1 MADRGRNCVVFIV
14 EGDSDRIALEQPMTA
29 LFDIIDE
36 TIKVVF
42 CKPGILGGDITSL
55 SGVNQNNIAIQCWA
69 ERTKRLAPT
78 EKKC

>member
-29 LFDIIDE
+29 LFDMIDE

-42 CKPGILGGDITSL
+42 CKPGSNGVQGATS
-55 SGVNQNNIAIQCWA
+55 SI
-69 ERTKRLAPT
+69 
-78 EKKC
+78 KKQVV

>member
-29 LFDIIDE
+29 LFDMIDE

-42 CKPGILGGDITSL
+42 CKPGILRPLQRTATEACL
-55 SGVNQNNIAIQCWA
+55 TMQEGVW
-69 ERTKRLAPT
+69 KRLL
-78 EKKC
+78 K

>member
-55 SGVNQNNIAIQCWA
+55 SGVNQNNIRRYSIVFPSHATRGC
-69 ERTKRLAPT
+69 R
-78 EKKC
+78 